1 MSLLG
6 PCLFRACD
14 ILVAQPDAWD
24 RYGERA
30 TLCSSSFARVDK
42 AAQPSRRAAPGA
54 ALAAKSCEW
63 GERKVLKLLR
73 KAR

>member
-1 MSLLG
+1 MALQAKS
-6 PCLFRACD
+6 
-14 ILVAQPDAWD
+14 
-24 RYGERA
+24 
-30 TLCSSSFARVDK
+30 
-42 AAQPSRRAAPGA
+42 AAPGA